1 MTSTLLRKELR
12 ELRPWG
18 LLSLAAGLLALVPNL
33 LTAVDTE
40 PLARTFAA
48 LSDENAVLFWLM
60 GFAIG
65 TGLTTREHVDGT
77 LSFLDGLPLTRTRV
91 FLTKSVVIL
100 ALVLLAPTVRFISVI
115 VLHLLSRGSLDWELR
130 GTLLLQAYAVQAL
143 LIANGVFL
151 GAALGRLQQLTWLAA
166 GALATGLM
174 LLMQRYPR
182 AAALNPLSLR
192 DVELTPAGLVIDGET
207 LWVQIALT
215 LVALFIA
222 WLAFMRIGRAR
233 RRSMPARRPV
243 VGAVVSIATL
253 AMLAVAL
260 AVWLKYRSAES
271 SDDDDT
277 FAQDEP
283 YYAPSPPAQTQT
295 RHYRISYPADESEA
309 ALRLAAQADAIFER
323 VHELLHTQLGAP
335 IDVDASGS
343 TENTDGTAYLGR
355 IRLRLDSDM
364 RIVLSHETT
373 HVVSQRLAGGDRDW
387 LWENASV
394 LSEGLATWV
403 HYHFA
408 EQSREREQG
417 LLVLAALHS
426 RRELRIEE
434 LADPAQLVQLRDEN
448 LKYPAGE
455 ALIDAIVR
463 VYGAQA
469 LPKLLRAFA
478 DPKLPSD
485 LSGME
490 LWRATFQL
498 AGMNLGTVVD
508 EFYREVAQYAKEH
521 AARIAALPRP
531 RVRLVRSGHR
541 IGVQALVDGDLHD
554 AGPVVQLRFKPAA
567 DSSIDDLETEDTLPE
582 QPVWRES
589 SQIEAGRICVQAGVT
604 GFAKQVLYE
613 PWVCL
618 PVSGAA
624 PWTSPHVSQVG
635 LSRVARPK

>member
-1 MTSTLLRKELR
+1 MIRELLRKELR

-18 LLSLAAGLLALVPNL
+18 ILSLAAGLLAIVPQL
-33 LTAVDTE
+33 LTIVDMQ
-40 PLARTFAA
+40 PLARTFSA
-48 LSDENAVLFWLM
+48 LSDENVVLFWLM

-65 TGLTTREHVDGT
+65 TGLTTREQVDGT
-77 LSFLDGLPLTRTRV
+77 LNFLDGLPVTRTQV

-100 ALVLLAPTVRFISVI
+100 ALVLLAPTVRFVSVI
-115 VLHLLSRGSLDWELR
+115 VLHVLSRGSLDHALHWP
-130 GTLLLQAYAVQAL
+130 LLLQAFGVQTLLLANAVF
-143 LIANGVFL
+143 V
-151 GAALGRLQQLTWLAA
+151 GAAIGRLQHLTWLAV
-166 GALATGLM
+166 GAVATGLM

-182 AAALNPLSLR
+182 TTALNPLSLR
-192 DVELTPAGLVIDGET
+192 DGELTPAGLVIDRET
-207 LWVQIALT
+207 MWVQIGLT
-215 LVALFIA
+215 AFAFVVAWF
-222 WLAFMRIGRAR
+222 AFTRIGRAR
-233 RRSMPARRPV
+233 RRSLPTRRPI
-243 VGAVVSIATL
+243 VGAVVTIATV
-253 AMLAVAL
+253 AMSAVAL
-260 AVWLKYRSAES
+260 LLWWRSQDADSFDDASAYAE
-271 SDDDDT
+271 
-277 FAQDEP
+277 QEP
-283 YYAPSPPAQTQT
+283 YFAPSPPAQTQT

-323 VHELLHTQLGAP
+323 VHELLHTPPGAP

-343 TENTDGTAYLGR
+343 TVNTDGTAYLGR

-364 RIVLSHETT
+364 RIVLAHETT

-408 EQSREREQG
+408 EQAREREQG
-417 LLVLAALHS
+417 LLVLAALQS
-426 RRELRIEE
+426 RRELHVEE
-434 LADPAQLVQLRDEN
+434 LADPERLVELRDEN

-463 VYGAQA
+463 VYGAEM

-478 DPKLPSD
+478 DPGLPAD

-498 AGMNLGTVVD
+498 AGMNLGAVED
-508 EFYREVAQYAKEH
+508 EFYREISQYAAQH

-531 RVRLVRSGHR
+531 RVRLVRERGR
-541 IGVQALVDGDLHD
+541 IGVQALVDGELHE

-567 DSSIDDLETEDTLPE
+567 DSSIEDLETENTLFE
-582 QPVWRES
+582 QPVWRDSE
-589 SQIEAGRICVQAGVT
+589 QIAGGRICVQAGVT

-613 PWVCL
+613 PWTCL
-618 PVSGAA
+618 PVSGAS
-624 PWTSPHVSQVG
+624 PWRSASEPDK
-635 LSRVARPK
+635 R

>member
-1 MTSTLLRKELR
+1 MIRALLRKELR

-18 LLSLAAGLLALVPNL
+18 ILSLAAGLLAIVPHL
-33 LTAVDTE
+33 LTIVDMQ
-40 PLARTFAA
+40 PLARTFSA
-48 LSDENAVLFWLM
+48 LADENVVLFWLM

-77 LSFLDGLPLTRTRV
+77 LSFLDGLPVTRTQV

-100 ALVLLAPTVRFISVI
+100 ALVLLAPTVRFVSVI
-115 VLHLLSRGSLDWELR
+115 VMHLLSRGSLDHELHWP
-130 GTLLLQAYAVQAL
+130 LLLQAFGVQTL
-143 LIANGVFL
+143 LIANAVFV
-151 GAALGRLQQLTWLAA
+151 GAAIGRLQHLTWLAVA
-166 GALATGLM
+166 AVATGLM

-182 AAALNPLSLR
+182 TTALNPLSVR
-192 DVELTPAGLVIDGET
+192 DVELTPAGLVLDRET
-207 LWVQIALT
+207 MWVQLALT
-215 LVALFIA
+215 ASAFVIA
-222 WLAFMRIGRAR
+222 WFAFTRIGRAR
-233 RRSMPARRPV
+233 RRSVPVRRPI
-243 VGAVVSIATL
+243 VGAVVTITTI

-260 AVWLKYRSAES
+260 LLWTRSRDGESFDESAYAE
-271 SDDDDT
+271 
-277 FAQDEP
+277 QEP
-283 YYAPSPPAQTQT
+283 YFAPSPPAQTQT

-323 VHELLHTQLGAP
+323 VHQLLHTPPGAP

-343 TENTDGTAYLGR
+343 TVNTDGTAYLGR

-426 RRELRIEE
+426 RRELHVEE
-434 LADPAQLVQLRDEN
+434 LADPERLVELRDEN

-455 ALIDAIVR
+455 AMIDAIVR
-463 VYGAQA
+463 VYGADV

-478 DPKLPSD
+478 NPSLPAD
-485 LSGME
+485 LSGIE

-498 AGMNLGTVVD
+498 AGMNLGAVED
-508 EFYREVAQYAKEH
+508 EFYREVSKYAAEH

-531 RVRLVRSGHR
+531 RVRLVREGRR
-541 IGVQALVDGDLHD
+541 IGVQALIDGELHD
-554 AGPVVQLRFKPAA
+554 AGPVVQLRFKPEA
-567 DSSIDDLETEDTLPE
+567 DSSLDDLETENTLFE
-582 QPVWRES
+582 QPVWRAPE
-589 SQIEAGRICVQAGVT
+589 QISGGRVCVQAGVT

-613 PWVCL
+613 PWTCL
-618 PVSGAA
+618 PVSGAG
-624 PWTSPHVSQVG
+624 PWRTSSK
-635 LSRVARPK
+635 SEER